1 MATYRLRAAKRQ
13 EDGSLGMPG
22 IDDAIS
28 ANSLE
33 DAIAEAKGY
42 TIDRVL
48 NESTDFAWLV
58 DPKGA
63 TVWQLKMEES

>member
-13 EDGSLGMPG
+13 EDGSLGMPAL
-22 IDDAIS
+22 DDAIS

-33 DAIAEAKGY
+33 DAILEAKGY
-42 TIDRVL
+42 TLDRL
-48 NESTDFAWLV
+48 MNETDFAWLI

-63 TVWQLKMEES
+63 TVWRLTMEEA